1 MLPESVKTRIG
12 SLRTHPCKFDSAH
25 PLLSVAPLLLS
36 IFIKMSC
43 TRCKSLDHRHSKRP
57 AVVAAADEFL
67 ISGMLCQDLN
77 KFKLTARTCQIYC
90 PPEAKHLFLH
100 RFKVGQIIAIP
111 DWTWITTDGYESGS
125 TTSDWMKRVKRV
137 QLVCITSKPRS
148 GPMPGRS
155 LFDSSAKTEAR
166 FSEYG
171 APFKAIHCDV
181 EVIGISK
188 NEALLEYCAYRGS
201 VKSTAT
207 KVKIDAIK
215 RF

>member
-1 MLPESVKTRIG
+1 
-12 SLRTHPCKFDSAH
+12 
-25 PLLSVAPLLLS
+25 
-36 IFIKMSC
+36 
-43 TRCKSLDHRHSKRP
+43 
-57 AVVAAADEFL
+57 
-67 ISGMLCQDLN
+67 
-77 KFKLTARTCQIYC
+77 
-90 PPEAKHLFLH
+90 
-100 RFKVGQIIAIP
+100 
-111 DWTWITTDGYESGS
+111 
-125 TTSDWMKRVKRV
+125 
-137 QLVCITSKPRS
+137 
-148 GPMPGRS
+148 MPGRS